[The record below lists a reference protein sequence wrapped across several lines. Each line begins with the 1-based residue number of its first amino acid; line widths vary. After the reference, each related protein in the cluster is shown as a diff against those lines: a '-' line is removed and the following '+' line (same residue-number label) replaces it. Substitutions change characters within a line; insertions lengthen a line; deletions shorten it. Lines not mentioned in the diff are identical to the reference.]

1 MLASLRTFLAPV
13 IFMACAGLVLS
24 GCGRKGDL
32 DVPGAP
38 PTAKTDNSL
47 SSTSTTP
54 KPKPKVEDRPFILD
68 PIL

>member
-13 IFMACAGLVLS
+13 IFMACAGLALS
-24 GCGRKGDL
+24 GCGRKGNL

-38 PTAKTDNSL
+38 PDAKTDNSF
-47 SSTSTTP
+47 SSNSTTP

>member
-1 MLASLRTFLAPV
+1 MLASLRTFLAPA
-13 IFMACAGLVLS
+13 IFLACAGLVLS

-38 PTAKTDNSL
+38 PSAKNDKT
-47 SSTSTTP
+47 
-54 KPKPKVEDRPFILD
+54 KPKVEDRPFILD

>member
-1 MLASLRTFLAPV
+1 MPTTFRSLFLPLALLAG
-13 IFMACAGLVLS
+13 ISLVLS

-38 PTAKTDNSL
+38 PMKQSDPKAKE
-47 SSTSTTP
+47 
-54 KPKPKVEDRPFILD
+54 KVPERPFFLD

>member
-1 MLASLRTFLAPV
+1 MPLPLRSLFLSLAVLAGL
-13 IFMACAGLVLS
+13 GLVLS

-38 PTAKTDNSL
+38 PVKQNDPNAKAKKD
-47 SSTSTTP
+47 
-54 KPKPKVEDRPFILD
+54 KVPERPFFLD